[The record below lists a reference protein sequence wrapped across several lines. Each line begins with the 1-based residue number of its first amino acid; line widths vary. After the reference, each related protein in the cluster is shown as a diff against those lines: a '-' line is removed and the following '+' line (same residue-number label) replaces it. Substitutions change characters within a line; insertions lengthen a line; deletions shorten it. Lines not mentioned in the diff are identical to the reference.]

1 MPPAAPKTATLNPSS
16 DALEMYTFLLLLE
29 DPADLIAI
37 GFLCFCCC
45 LIDEDLDTTRVLNA
59 IEFCKLA
66 AAEELIFLVKC
77 NK

>member
-16 DALEMYTFLLLLE
+16 DALEMYAFLLLLE

-45 LIDEDLDTTRVLNA
+45 LIEEDLDTTRVLNA
-59 IEFCKLA
+59 IEFTTA
-66 AAEELIFLVKC
+66 AAEELIF
-77 NK
+77 